1 MQTKERDSGIELLRI
16 FAILLVIGVHMFSY
30 GGFYSAAK
38 AVGGH
43 VHSTALLMKLATRA
57 AVDIF
62 VLITGF
68 FMVDRPFSLQ
78 KSLRRSIDVYQ
89 KMLFYSVVMTVIF
102 LCLGSDHL
110 ISQGKLMPV
119 WQAALKG
126 LFPVSSQT
134 WYFLSD
140 YLLLCLLIPFLN
152 MGLQMLTKKEYR
164 VLLLV
169 LILLMSVWATLLPM
183 RPFKYVFE
191 VFGYKNALAGKN
203 IFHFVFIYILGG
215 YISFNAK
222 PRPRPN
228 FWFLGGAAGTLL
240 LNYLLL
246 TRLPGW
252 FGYDKVALMY
262 SNPLVIA
269 NAVFLLLFFKDLH
282 FQSRLVN
289 LLASTTL
296 GVYAISEFRFLR
308 TYLWQWIHF
317 DEADCGNVFKN
328 VLMVAVSAL
337 AVFLACALIDLLR
350 VQLFRFAGVLWKRYR
365 KPPVPERGRS

>member
-1 MQTKERDSGIELLRI
+1 MKTRERDSGMEVLRI
-16 FAILLVIGVHMFSY
+16 FAMLLVIVVHMFSY

-43 VHSTALLMKLATRA
+43 VHSTALLMKLASRA

-62 VLITGF
+62 VLITGY
-68 FMVDRPFSLQ
+68 FMADRPFDLQ
-78 KSLRRSIDVYQ
+78 KGLRRSAGIYQ
-89 KMLFYSVVMTVIF
+89 RMLFYSVILTLIF
-102 LCLGSDHL
+102 LCFGPSHL
-110 ISQGKLMPV
+110 IAYGKQMPV
-119 WQAALKG
+119 WQAILKG
-126 LFPVSSQT
+126 LFPVTSQT

-152 MGLQMLTKKEYR
+152 LALQMLTKKEYR
-164 VLLLV
+164 VLLTI

-183 RPFKYVFE
+183 RPFSYVFE
-191 VFGYKNALAGKN
+191 TFGYKNVLVGKN

-215 YISFNAK
+215 YISFFA
-222 PRPRPN
+222 RPRQKPN
-228 FWFLGGAAGTLL
+228 FLFLAGAAGTVLV
-240 LNYLLL
+240 NYLLF

-252 FGYDKVALMY
+252 FGYQTVAQQY
-262 SNPLVIA
+262 SNPLIIA

-282 FQSRLVN
+282 FRSRLVN

-296 GVYAISEFRFLR
+296 GVYALSEFRFVR

-317 DEADCGNVFKN
+317 EKSDVGNVFKN
-328 VLMVAVSAL
+328 VLAIGVSAL

-350 VQLFRFAGVLWKRYR
+350 AWLFRVLESLQRSHRLSK
-365 KPPVPERGRS
+365 GRQS